1 MFPALS
7 DPWLVLY
14 AALMLLA
21 ALAALVWPWLPN
33 GAAVTPVGDA
43 PPATGGP
50 WAGMALGGAAVI
62 YGWITGALQPLDL
75 MVMVWIVVSVGLTN
89 QAAAKPMRRMVLAGL
104 TLAMATGIGSWAL
117 ARPFLTGADAGA
129 PGLLFGAGLILA
141 LAGTAGVVRRLGG
154 TG

>member
-21 ALAALVWPWLPN
+21 ALAARVWPWLPK
-33 GAAVTPVGDA
+33 GAPVTPIGEP
-43 PPATGGP
+43 PPATGWP
-50 WAGMALGGAAVI
+50 WAFMALGGAAVI
-62 YGWITGALQPLDL
+62 YGWMSGALQPLDL
-75 MVMVWIVVSVGLTN
+75 MVMVWIVGIAGLTN
-89 QAAAKPMRRMVLAGL
+89 QALGKRLRRMVLAGL
-104 TLAMATGIGSWAL
+104 ALAMATGIGPWAL

-129 PGLLFGAGLILA
+129 PGLLFGAGLLLA

>member
-1 MFPALS
+1 MFPNLS

-14 AALMLLA
+14 AALVLLA
-21 ALAALVWPWLPN
+21 ALAALVWPWLPQ
-33 GAAVTPVGDA
+33 GAAVRPDGDA
-43 PPATGGP
+43 PPPPGWP
-50 WAGMALGGAAVI
+50 WAGMALVGAAVI
-62 YGWITGALQPLDL
+62 YGWVSGALQPFDL
-75 MVMVWIVVSVGLTN
+75 MVMVWIVGIAGLTN
-89 QAAAKPMRRMVLAGL
+89 QAPGKPLRRMVLAGL

>member
-14 AALMLLA
+14 AALVLLA

-33 GAAVTPVGDA
+33 GAAVRPGCDA
-43 PPATGGP
+43 PPPTGWP
-50 WAGMALGGAAVI
+50 WAGMALVGAAVI
-62 YGWITGALQPLDL
+62 YGWVSGALQPFDL
-75 MVMVWIVVSVGLTN
+75 MVMVWIVGIAGLTN
-89 QAAAKPMRRMVLAGL
+89 QAPGKPLRRMVLAGL

-129 PGLLFGAGLILA
+129 PGLLFGAGLLLA
-141 LAGTAGVVRRLGG
+141 LAGTAGLARRLGG
-154 TG
+154 AG